1 MTETQ
6 YEFNS
11 EHNTILSDLAKKMQ
25 FVGIFEI
32 VLGGIYFLGSI
43 AIFSIANIGTGVI
56 DILLGYLTLKAS
68 KFFKAIVDS
77 EGNDMTH
84 LMNAIVEL
92 KNLYAIQFWLNIF
105 LIVIIS
111 LGIVFGIYAVTQGQD
126 LY

>member
-11 EHNTILSDLAKKMQ
+11 EQNTILSDLAKKMR

-32 VLGGIYFLGSI
+32 VLGAVYFLGSI
-43 AIFSIANIGTGVI
+43 ATFSIANVGTGVI

-68 KFFKAIVDS
+68 KFFQAIVES

-84 LMNAIVEL
+84 LMNAVVEL

-105 LIVIIS
+105 LIVVIA
-111 LGIVFGIYAVTQGQD
+111 LGIVFGLYAMSQA
-126 LY
+126 

>member
-1 MTETQ
+1 MKETQ

-11 EHNTILSDLAKKMQ
+11 EQNTILSDLAKKMQ

-111 LGIVFGIYAVTQGQD
+111 LGIVFGIYAVTQG
-126 LY
+126 

>member
-11 EHNTILSDLAKKMQ
+11 EQNTILSDLAKKMQ

>member
-11 EHNTILSDLAKKMQ
+11 EQNTILSDLAKKMQ

-111 LGIVFGIYAVTQGQD
+111 LGIIFGIYAVTQGQD

>member
-11 EHNTILSDLAKKMQ
+11 EQNTILSDLAKKMQ

-111 LGIVFGIYAVTQGQD
+111 LGIVFGIYAVTQG
-126 LY
+126 